1 MIHNQGVKYRKCMR
15 VGNVF
20 RNKKLAGTLTEVSK
34 VEYIF
39 RYDDAYFADPS
50 LPAISLTLP
59 KTLNEYKSD
68 HLFSFFFNMLSEGEN
83 RNLQIQHL
91 TLHEND
97 DFGLLLATAQYDT
110 IGAVTIQPVE
120 NQRR

>member
-1 MIHNQGVKYRKCMR
+1 MR
-15 VGNVF
+15 TGKVF

-34 VEYIF
+34 EEYIF

-50 LPAISLTLP
+50 FPAISLTLP
-59 KTLNEYKSD
+59 KSQKEYKSN

-83 RNLQIQHL
+83 RDLQIQHL
-91 TLHEND
+91 KLNEND

-110 IGAVTIQPVE
+110 IGAVTLQPVE
-120 NQRR
+120 EQRG